1 MKRTMFSVSLI
12 CMVFIFLTSGFSQF
26 ADANIQQAPPRRSPQ
41 NDEEPGKRTFYLA
54 IEGAMR
60 EFIIYR
66 PAGLPANQNA
76 PVVFAFHGTGGS
88 GENFYQ
94 DSAWREKADA
104 EGFMA
109 VFPSARR
116 YHIFDETLV
125 RHGEVLTNVQRFTTK
140 WNFFDL
146 EKLLDPA
153 YPNQTLYDD
162 VKFVQVIVEVLKRN
176 YAVDQ
181 ERFYAT
187 GFSNGAQFTGRLAV
201 QMSDVFA
208 AFAICGNARSFNRE
222 QAALTNVYTNA
233 PFKPRPVFQVIG
245 ELDPKLTYPA
255 KVEAFPLDES
265 AAAPG
270 TFTKEVIINSW
281 LGLLGLPDQYT
292 YSRPNAASVF
302 QYGAA
307 GASPEY
313 RFSIVEGM
321 RHVYPNGENFRF
333 EIADIF
339 WPFMLQHRR

>member
-1 MKRTMFSVSLI
+1 MKGRIFLIGLISL
-12 CMVFIFLTSGFSQF
+12 VFIFSTNVFSGF
-26 ADANIQQAPPRRSPQ
+26 ANASAQQAPPRRGPQ
-41 NDEEPGKRTFYLA
+41 VEEPGKRTIHLA
-54 IEGAMR
+54 VEGALR

-66 PAGLPANQNA
+66 PARLPINQNT

-94 DSAWREKADA
+94 DSGWREKADA

-109 VFPSARR
+109 VFPSALR
-116 YHIFDETLV
+116 YHIFEETLV
-125 RHGEVLTNVQRFTTK
+125 RQGQVFTNAQRFTTK
-140 WNFFDL
+140 WDFFDL

-162 VKFVQVIVEVLKRN
+162 VRFVQVMVEVLKRN

-208 AFAICGNARSFNRE
+208 AFTICGNARSFNRE
-222 QAALTNVYTNA
+222 QAALTNVYTTA
-233 PFKPRPVFQVIG
+233 PFRPRPVFQVIG
-245 ELDPKLTYPA
+245 EHDAKLTHPA
-255 KVEAFPLDES
+255 QLESFPMDES

-270 TFTKEVIINSW
+270 AWTKEVIINSW
-281 LGLLGLPDQYT
+281 LGRLALPDQYT
-292 YSRPNAASVF
+292 YSRPNTASIF

-313 RFSIVEGM
+313 RFAIVRGM
-321 RHVYPNGENFRF
+321 GHVYPNGENFRF
-333 EIADIF
+333 EIADAF
-339 WPFMLQHRR
+339 WPFMSQHRR